1 MQKVSEEGYAMTGIH
16 PKGAMVSW
24 IHDTATGIND
34 IGRKY
39 HHGGY
44 KETHR
49 IDLKNSV
56 LSLSLVVKSGG
67 FYHLCGINST
77 ATL

>member
-1 MQKVSEEGYAMTGIH
+1 MQKVREEGYAMIGIH
-16 PKGAMVSW
+16 PKGAMVRW
-24 IHDTATGIND
+24 IRDTVTGIND

-49 IDLKNSV
+49 IDLKT
-56 LSLSLVVKSGG
+56 
-67 FYHLCGINST
+67 LCPPC
-77 ATL
+77 L